1 MAFGVNNITVLGNI
15 TRDPELRFT
24 PSGTAVASFGLA
36 VNRNIKNK
44 NSGEWETQVD
54 FFNVTAWYK
63 LAENC
68 AESLSKGDRVLISGR
83 LSQDSWESKDGQK
96 RSTVKIIANVIAPSL
111 EFASCRLE
119 KNPRAEEGVSGES
132 ISGKG
137 ASDKGASDKGVS
149 DKGASGKG
157 GIEEADFSD
166 EDIPF

>member
-24 PSGTAVASFGLA
+24 PSGTAVANFGLA
-36 VNRNIKNK
+36 VNRNVQNK

-68 AESLSKGDRVLISGR
+68 AESLSKGDRVLVSGR

-119 KNPRAEEGVSGES
+119 KNPRAEEGVS
-132 ISGKG
+132 SG
-137 ASDKGASDKGVS
+137 SVS
-149 DKGASGKG
+149 SGSVSGGSVSGKGASGKG

>member
-24 PSGTAVASFGLA
+24 PSGTAVANFGLA
-36 VNRNIKNK
+36 VNRNVQNK

-68 AESLSKGDRVLISGR
+68 AESLSKGDRVLVSGR

-119 KNPRAEEGVSGES
+119 KNPRAEEGVSSGSVSGE
-132 ISGKG
+132 
-137 ASDKGASDKGVS
+137 GVS
-149 DKGASGKG
+149 GGSVSGEGASGKG

>member
-1 MAFGVNNITVLGNI
+1 MAFGVNNITILGNI

-36 VNRNIKNK
+36 VNRNVQNK

-68 AESLSKGDRVLISGR
+68 AESLSKGDRVLVSGR

-119 KNPRAEEGVSGES
+119 KNPRAEEGVSSGSVSGEGVSGES
-132 ISGKG
+132 VSG
-137 ASDKGASDKGVS
+137 
-149 DKGASGKG
+149 KGASGKG
-157 GIEEADFSD
+157 SIEETDFSD

>member
-36 VNRNIKNK
+36 VNRNVQNK

-68 AESLSKGDRVLISGR
+68 AESLSKGDRVLVSGR

-119 KNPRAEEGVSGES
+119 KNPRAEEGVSSGS
-132 ISGKG
+132 VSGKG
-137 ASDKGASDKGVS
+137 VS
-149 DKGASGKG
+149 GGSVSGEGASGKG

>member
-24 PSGTAVASFGLA
+24 PNGTAVASFGLA
-36 VNRNIKNK
+36 VNRNIQNK

-83 LSQDSWESKDGQK
+83 LSQDSWESKEGQK
-96 RSTVKIIANVIAPSL
+96 RSAVKIIANVIAPSL
-111 EFASCRLE
+111 EFASCKIE
-119 KNPRAEEGVSGES
+119 KNPRAEEGVSGGS
-132 ISGKG
+132 VSGE
-137 ASDKGASDKGVS
+137 GVS
-149 DKGASGKG
+149 GGSVSGEG
-157 GIEEADFSD
+157 VSVESSIEEADFSD

>member
-15 TRDPELRFT
+15 TRDLELRFT

-36 VNRNIKNK
+36 VNRNVQNK

-68 AESLSKGDRVLISGR
+68 AESLSKGDRVLVSGR

-119 KNPRAEEGVSGES
+119 KNPRAEEGVSSGSVSGE
-132 ISGKG
+132 
-137 ASDKGASDKGVS
+137 GVS
-149 DKGASGKG
+149 GGSVSGEGKSGKG